1 MINLKDR
8 DYFLFDGAFGT
19 YYSLLYGDDEP
30 CELANLNK
38 SEKVLDIHRQY
49 IDAGADAIKTNTF
62 AANSFSLS

>member
-30 CELANLNK
+30 CELANLEDRK
-38 SEKVLDIHRQY
+38 SVV
-49 IDAGADAIKTNTF
+49 
-62 AANSFSLS
+62 